1 MIDAPPECPTCAHLR
16 RELRLVEGAL
26 AVSHQWADELRVE
39 RHEAQ
44 QRVRQQDNVLRRL
57 YVDRADDRRLLE
69 QQADWLAEYVGRW
82 LAAEA
87 ELTRLRARPPVSS
100 HRSKR
105 KKKG

>member
-1 MIDAPPECPTCAHLR
+1 MIEAPPECPTCAALR

-39 RHEAQ
+39 RTEAQ
-44 QRVRQQDNVLRRL
+44 QRVRNQDAVLARL
-57 YVDRADDRRLLE
+57 YADRADDRRLLE

-87 ELTRLRARPPVSS
+87 ALTRLRARPPRR
-100 HRSKR
+100 HHKHKR
-105 KKKG
+105 KKG